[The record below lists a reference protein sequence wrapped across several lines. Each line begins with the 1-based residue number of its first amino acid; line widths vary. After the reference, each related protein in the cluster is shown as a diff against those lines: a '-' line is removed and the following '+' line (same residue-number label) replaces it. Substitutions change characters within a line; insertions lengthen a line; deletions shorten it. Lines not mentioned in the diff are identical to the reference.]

1 MVQHAGMN
9 SPDTQFKL
17 RLPAEL
23 KAKLE
28 GQAAT
33 AGRSLSAEIV
43 HRIEQGFEGNDM
55 LLQQIQMTKEAMSL
69 AEQWRQVAEGLQAEL
84 KRRTEEMEE
93 NRESL
98 AALNSTVSTLTKS
111 VDRLLKK

>member
-28 GQAAT
+28 DQAAT

-43 HRIEQGFEGNDM
+43 QRLEASFETDGQSAQMAHDFRYVLLDLVEHGKVTSETLSRI
-55 LLQQIQMTKEAMSL
+55 
-69 AEQWRQVAEGLQAEL
+69 
-84 KRRTEEMEE
+84 
-93 NRESL
+93 
-98 AALNSTVSTLTKS
+98 
-111 VDRLLKK
+111 KKNANAPAGDDANPKKGKPKP